1 MELVAAKNGEIYL
14 NTMSRQGRSES
25 QCIIFLNISCQFWS
39 RLRRIYVLFSAKHG
53 LNEMDKIMLRSLN
66 EQCQI
71 SDGRNLT
78 LQGIITKADTLS
90 PESVKQVK
98 KMQDDIFEAAPTCL
112 PAIVTIA
119 SKYPFF
125 GIEEVRK
132 SIVEACGVGR
142 VDSRVR
148 VS

>member
-1 MELVAAKNGEIYL
+1 
-14 NTMSRQGRSES
+14 
-25 QCIIFLNISCQFWS
+25 
-39 RLRRIYVLFSAKHG
+39 
-53 LNEMDKIMLRSLN
+53 MLRSLN